1 MSEILLTAA
10 TTTLAPAIPAT
21 SAPAT
26 LAYWRKLLRVS
37 ALSPGGVDLQNALE
51 RSGIMSP
58 LWHTARR
65 DRNARAGDGHCL
77 LANLASESRVK
88 LYRASAVC
96 PFTDIP
102 PQEWAGSGNADAMR
116 CLLSKYCHTPLRA
129 HA

>member
-77 LANLASESRVK
+77 LANLASESRANIVSGECGMPI
-88 LYRASAVC
+88 YGNS
-96 PFTDIP
+96 T
-102 PQEWAGSGNADAMR
+102 AGVGTQWERGCDAM
-116 CLLSKYCHTPLRA
+116 LAK
-129 HA
+129 